1 MAYKLLLVILIA
13 GLVTVHTDADFVN
26 LKRIGWQQ
34 TITCYSGGIKVFS
47 DTSTGVTQPSH
58 SGIYYMS
65 KSTGKFMQV
74 YMDCV
79 VEDLTDK

>member
-1 MAYKLLLVILIA
+1 MVYKLLSVVAIA
-13 GLVTVHTDADFVN
+13 GLVTACTDADLAN
-26 LKRIGWQQ
+26 LKRIGGQQ
-34 TITCYSGGIKVFS
+34 AITCYSGGIKVFS

>member
-1 MAYKLLLVILIA
+1 MVSKLLSAAVLVCLIA
-13 GLVTVHTDADFVN
+13 ACTDADLANF
-26 LKRIGWQQ
+26 KRIGGQQ
-34 TITCYSGGIKVFS
+34 AITCYSGGVKVFS
-47 DTSTGVTQPSH
+47 DTSTGVTKPSN